1 MSEKTFRFVV
11 KRLLVAHVEQ
21 RFVIGLPY
29 FADPVRIRPRW
40 NEITAKAT

>member
-21 RFVIGLPY
+21 RFVIGLAY
-29 FADPVRIRPRW
+29 SADPVCDK
-40 NEITAKAT
+40 NQDGTK